1 MAEVK
6 FGPLYSRIHEL
17 VGVKEFADTTVQ
29 MGFDSIWIPDTMI
42 TREHALD
49 WAPTL
54 GAFVEHTQ
62 DIMLGT
68 CVVVVPHRHPAI
80 LAKEVATLDYLSG
93 GRIIFGVGAGPT
105 GTRAFEAAGVDSRQ
119 RGSPHRRGPADNDWA
134 CGRTSRLATRG
145 GSTSSRTCTWNPS
158 PCRDRDL
165 LSG

>member
-1 MAEVK
+1 
-6 FGPLYSRIHEL
+6 
-17 VGVKEFADTTVQ
+17 

-80 LAKEVATLDYLSG
+80 LGEG
-93 GRIIFGVGAGPT
+93 GGDAGLP
-105 GTRAFEAAGVDSRQ
+105 V
-119 RGSPHRRGPADNDWA
+119 RGPDHLWRRRRPDWHP
-134 CGRTSRLATRG
+134 RI
-145 GSTSSRTCTWNPS
+145 
-158 PCRDRDL
+158 
-165 LSG
+165 